1 MTKAPYVQKNGPMS
15 EDSALDDF
23 SPPIPS
29 LLLSIAEVAGLL
41 GVSKRTVFLL
51 LESGDLKR
59 KKVRRRT
66 MIHRDDIVRFA
77 ARGSE

>member
-1 MTKAPYVQKNGPMS
+1 MTTARYVQKNRLMS

-23 SPPIPS
+23 SHPIPT
-29 LLLSIAEVAGLL
+29 LLFSIPEVADLL
-41 GVSKRTVFLL
+41 GVRKRTVFLL

-59 KKVRRRT
+59 RKVRRRT

-77 ARGSE
+77 ARSE